1 MTKRTWNDKPNIA
14 HKDHDNMTTVNNIKI
29 LYDVYETKHMKVSL
43 KQSLCEFDTLNIVI
57 FLQSNNN

>member
-1 MTKRTWNDKPNIA
+1 
-14 HKDHDNMTTVNNIKI
+14 MTTVNNIKI